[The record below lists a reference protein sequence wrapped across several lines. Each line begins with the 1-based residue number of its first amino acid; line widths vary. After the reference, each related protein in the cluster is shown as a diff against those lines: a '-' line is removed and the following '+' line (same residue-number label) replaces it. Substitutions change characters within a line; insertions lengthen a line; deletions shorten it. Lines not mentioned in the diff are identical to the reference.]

1 MELSNMKKLP
11 MIAAAFGAAILIAAP
26 GFAQDTSPE
35 TDAAE
40 TAPAPEAA
48 PATIDTDGDGT
59 MDAWDQRG
67 DGKPDS
73 WDTDADGAPDAFDQD
88 GDGAPDPK

>member
-1 MELSNMKKLP
+1 MKKLSL
-11 MIAAAFGAAILIAAP
+11 ITAAFGAATLVAAP
-26 GFAQDTSPE
+26 GFAQDTPPE
-35 TDAAE
+35 TPDTGTTEEA
-40 TAPAPEAA
+40 APEAA

-73 WDTDADGAPDAFDQD
+73 WDTDGDGAPDAFDQD

>member
-1 MELSNMKKLP
+1 MKKLP
-11 MIAAAFGAAILIAAP
+11 MIAAAFGAATLMAAP
-26 GFAQDTSPE
+26 SFAQDAGAEAPDE
-35 TDAAE
+35 GAAAE

-73 WDTDADGAPDAFDQD
+73 WDTDGDGAPDAFDQD